1 VHLREHRFN
10 ASRRFGRKHWR
21 EDFALPDIARQGG
34 PPAHIR
40 RPKQLEMTMTSDDA
54 PPDGGNATRPMRQ
67 ALSEELH
74 RAITDD
80 NGQTAQALR
89 LIVRKLT
96 AKAIDGDIQ
105 AIKEIFDRMDGKSAA
120 GATTDEGPRK
130 VTLQ

>member
-1 VHLREHRFN
+1 
-10 ASRRFGRKHWR
+10 
-21 EDFALPDIARQGG
+21 
-34 PPAHIR
+34 
-40 RPKQLEMTMTSDDA
+40 MTMTSDDA
-54 PPDGGNATRPMRQ
+54 PPDGGNAAKPMRQ

-74 RAITDD
+74 RAIADD
-80 NGQTAQALR
+80 NGQTAEALR

-130 VTLQ
+130 VTLQWKDPQDWSIMDPDDNFSPFTSDGSASPAS